1 MSSDEFCFALN
12 WRNLLSLI
20 GGIYC
25 PLCIQ
30 RIGAETHLDTPRVK
44 HGENVQGKREYF
56 GVSQTADQEDAAQT
70 SFIAREKGVLSY
82 DG

>member
-1 MSSDEFCFALN
+1 MYPAHRRRDAF
-12 WRNLLSLI
+12 
-20 GGIYC
+20 G
-25 PLCIQ
+25 
-30 RIGAETHLDTPRVK
+30 HPRVK

-70 SFIAREKGVLSY
+70 SFVAREKGVLSY